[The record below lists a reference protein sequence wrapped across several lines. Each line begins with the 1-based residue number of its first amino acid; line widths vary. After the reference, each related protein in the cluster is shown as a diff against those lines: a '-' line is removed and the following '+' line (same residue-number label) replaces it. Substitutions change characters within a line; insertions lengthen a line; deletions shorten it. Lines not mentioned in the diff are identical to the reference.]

1 MSLSVQLSHQMKQ
14 FKLDLAFD
22 LPAKGLTALFGPSG
36 AGKSLTINAIAGL
49 ITPQEGQVQL
59 NGETLFSSSAKINRP
74 THKRNIAYMFQDSR
88 LFPHLTI
95 KKNLLFGAKRC
106 QQPPSK
112 QEINHL
118 IDLLDI
124 GHLLDRHPGR
134 LSGGEKQRVAL
145 GRALLSN
152 PSLLLLDEPMAAL
165 DQGRKHEILPHLERL
180 RDESNIPIL
189 YISHSISEVARL
201 ADEMLLISEGK
212 LAAKGPVHD
221 VMNRLDL
228 FPLTGRFEAG
238 TAFVA
243 TILSHDIDNGMSEVQ
258 FDGGTL
264 WTSNCTSLMPLKCNS
279 MAAPF
284 GPRNCRAIPVTRYAC
299 ASAPAMCYWQPKS
312 QRPSV
317 PITFFPL
324 QSLTIASIPTIRS
337 KSNCNVLASNCWPA
351 SPRNP
356 GSVWAF
362 RPVAHSLPSSNPS
375 AWTDAWDKT
384 APVPEAAISVSARA
398 SSPAWR
404 YPDRQIPASVAP
416 DPLMR

>member
-1 MSLSVQLSHQMKQ
+1 MSLSVQLNHQMKQ

-22 LPAKGLTALFGPSG
+22 LPTKGLTALFGPSG

-106 QQPPSK
+106 QQPPGK
-112 QEINHL
+112 QEIDHL

-243 TILSHDIDNGMSEVQ
+243 TILSHDIDNGMSKVQ

-264 WTSNCTSLMPLKCNS
+264 W
-279 MAAPF
+279 
-284 GPRNCRAIPVTRYAC
+284 
-299 ASAPAMCYWQPKS
+299 ASQLPG
-312 QRPSV
+312 
-317 PITFFPL
+317 
-324 QSLTIASIPTIRS
+324 
-337 KSNCNVLASNCWPA
+337 
-351 SPRNP
+351 NP
-356 GSVWAF
+356 GD
-362 RPVAHSLPSSNPS
+362 PVRLRIRARDVLLATEEPQ
-375 AWTDAWDKT
+375 
-384 APVPEAAISVSARA
+384 AISANNILPVIITDYREHPNHSVEVQLQCAGIKLLARITKKSWERLELKTGSALYAIVKSISMDRRLGQDRT
-398 SSPAWR
+398 SS
-404 YPDRQIPASVAP
+404 
-416 DPLMR
+416 